1 MFISVRSSVELTE
14 ISNAEKLLVK
24 RYNQF
29 LFFVS
34 ITILLLLIPFFLSFY
49 SPGIYKIILAL
60 LVFGLTYTYVTKNR
74 RLLAYVRNLC
84 EKRSISLQ
92 VMYIRYIIVYVIIVG
107 AIVFFL

>member
-1 MFISVRSSVELTE
+1 MTE

-29 LFFVS
+29 LLFVS

-60 LVFGLTYTYVTKNR
+60 LVFGLTYTYITKNR
-74 RLLAYVRNLC
+74 RLLAYVRSRC
-84 EKRSISLQ
+84 EKRSISFQTL
-92 VMYIRYIIVYVIIVG
+92 YTWYIILYAFVLGVLL
-107 AIVFFL
+107 FFL

>member
-1 MFISVRSSVELTE
+1 MTE
-14 ISNAEKLLVK
+14 ISNAEKLLIK

-29 LFFVS
+29 LLFIS

-60 LVFGLTYTYVTKNR
+60 MVFGLTYTYITKNR

-84 EKRSISLQ
+84 EKRNISFPML
-92 VMYIRYIIVYVIIVG
+92 YIGYIILYALIIGV
-107 AIVFFL
+107 IVFFL

>member
-1 MFISVRSSVELTE
+1 MKEKCVLAE
-14 ISNAEKLLVK
+14 ISNAEKLAIK

-60 LVFGLTYTYVTKNR
+60 LVFGLTYTYITKNR
-74 RLLAYVRNLC
+74 RLLAYIRTRC
-84 EKRSISLQ
+84 EKRSISFQKL
-92 VMYIRYIIVYVIIVG
+92 YIGYIILYALVLG
-107 AIVFFL
+107 AILFFL